1 MFFNDFNN
9 YLIIKNM
16 NCEKHKSECTE
27 CIKNQ
32 IKELEDKLAELK
44 KKLPPCPVM
53 QTVYYLYKPLI
64 DKTVW

>member
-1 MFFNDFNN
+1 
-9 YLIIKNM
+9 M